1 MVTCDLLEV
10 TNGPVGITRPIGI
23 VSTCTCTCKFWA
35 NHTYAGGN
43 CVKGQNYITR
53 DRTQTRNPFNEEKW
67 SASRYWTRIG
77 FWWGEPGVRRANLF
91 LRAVSFWTIYSTA
104 HSLDLPHSLDN
115 LSSEGA
121 RPIYSKKIRVN
132 GTKTCLL
139 DKQLGFGPANQII
152 LILPHIFQ
160 LPAICFPL
168 PFWFSH
174 TEQIFYLSIPWRIWS
189 AQRRGRGHS
198 SAPMGGPFLKWW
210 SWLPNSWLA
219 VLSLAFLPCNPSA
232 AHIYSPSPFKKIP
245 GKRALHMI
253 ISWALSKG
261 LLWSWPLLPGKSE
274 KENLNIVQASKK
286 NRTVLLWSTAIY
298 VVRISAFLTHKN
310 KPRLTNFWFLHSFA
324 SALTYMSKLKKK
336 FIITFLHCDCWNT
349 S

>member
-53 DRTQTRNPFNEEKW
+53 DRTQTRNPFNDKKW

-91 LRAVSFWTIYSTA
+91 LSAVSFWTIYSMA
-104 HSLDLPHSLDN
+104 HSLDN

-121 RPIYSKKIRVN
+121 RPIYSKKIPVN
-132 GTKTCLL
+132 GTKTRLL
-139 DKQLGFGPANQII
+139 DKQLGFGPSNQII

-174 TEQIFYLSIPWRIWS
+174 TEQILYLSIPLHIWN

-210 SWLPNSWLA
+210 SWLPDSWLA
-219 VLSLAFLPCNPSA
+219 VLSLGFYHAIRRQRIYIAPLP
-232 AHIYSPSPFKKIP
+232 KKS
-245 GKRALHMI
+245 RQ
-253 ISWALSKG
+253 KG
-261 LLWSWPLLPGKSE
+261 STHDNLLGPIEGPLMEL
-274 KENLNIVQASKK
+274 A
-286 NRTVLLWSTAIY
+286 
-298 VVRISAFLTHKN
+298 
-310 KPRLTNFWFLHSFA
+310 A
-324 SALTYMSKLKKK
+324 SAREERKRKLEYPSSKQKK
-336 FIITFLHCDCWNT
+336 TGQCYYDQQQAT
-349 S
+349 